1 MAILNAADRL
11 TALEAV
17 KRMDQPWPGRI
28 IECLTH
34 TNEIMLDMPAIEC
47 NKGTTH
53 TIVQRTSLVKP
64 HTRSYYEGTGS
75 TATQT
80 KTIQEPTGMW
90 QDISRVDASLAE
102 HTGDVAGFRK
112 RESIGKLEGIGQGM
126 AEDLIYGVR
135 QGENGIS
142 GFASRYNKIDGK
154 NCISMGGTGDN
165 LTSIYIMALG
175 ERYVHLIYP
184 RGFGTVGVKH
194 TPMQERAMVLDEKA
208 LAAGE
213 VKKYPAY
220 EDLYEVQFGIA
231 VEDPR
236 AVVRLCNI
244 DKAAVT
250 PAELIGQIL
259 YCLRRLPV
267 GAYTYVL
274 YGNLDA
280 RDLID
285 EYARDKGNIVLPAQD
300 PWGREMQMIQK
311 LRVRTVEA
319 IQTGEKLVS

>member
-34 TNEIMLDMPAIEC
+34 TNEIILDMPAIEC

-53 TIVQRTSLVKP
+53 TIVQRVSLVKP
-64 HTRSYYEGTGS
+64 HTRDYYEGTGS
-75 TATQT
+75 SATQT

-90 QDISRVDASLAE
+90 QDISSVDASLAE

-112 RESIGKLEGIGQGM
+112 SEAIGKLEGIGQGM
-126 AEDLIYGVR
+126 AEDLIYGAR
-135 QGENGIS
+135 KGENGIN
-142 GFASRYNKIDGK
+142 GFAARYNKLDNK
-154 NCISMGGTGDN
+154 NCFSMGGTGSS
-165 LTSIYIMALG
+165 LTSLYIMALG
-175 ERYVHLIYP
+175 DRYVHLIYP

-194 TPMQERAMVLDEKA
+194 TPTKERVMVLDEAA
-208 LAAGE
+208 LALGQH
-213 VKKYPAY
+213 KKYPAY

-236 AVVRLCNI
+236 SVVRLCNI
-244 DKAAVT
+244 DKATVD
-250 PAELIGQIL
+250 PEDLIEKIL
-259 YCLRRLPV
+259 YCLRRLPT
-267 GAYTYVL
+267 GAYTYAL
-274 YGNLDA
+274 YGNLDV

-285 EYARDKGNIVLPAQD
+285 KYARNKGNIVLPTQD
-300 PWGREMQMIQK
+300 PWGREIQMIQK

-319 IQTGEKLVS
+319 ILSTEEAVA